1 LLKVGV
7 TWETI
12 ERATG
17 IDPQRFEEMQQEFV
31 RFARRIPA
39 ALSHRILQNNRT
51 RECMMTTR
59 SLARTGGL
67 FFEEFTI
74 GDSVESV
81 GRTITEADIVNFAAL
96 SGDWN
101 LIHSDAEYSKAQMFG
116 QRVAHGLLV
125 LSIASGLAV
134 RLGFMEET
142 VMAFRG
148 LEWRFTKPIFIGDT
162 VRLRV
167 TVEEKKEMRR
177 LGGGL
182 VTFAMEVVNQNNEV
196 VQRGTWEILCKG
208 KG

>member
-1 LLKVGV
+1 
-7 TWETI
+7 
-12 ERATG
+12 
-17 IDPQRFEEMQQEFV
+17 MS
-31 RFARRIPA
+31 ARK
-39 ALSHRILQNNRT
+39 
-51 RECMMTTR
+51 
-59 SLARTGGL
+59 LARPAGL
-67 FFEEFTI
+67 YFEEFTI

-81 GRTITEADIVNFAAL
+81 GRTITETDLVNFAAL

-101 LIHSDAEYSKAQMFG
+101 LIHTDAEYSKSQLFG

-125 LSIASGLAV
+125 LSIASGQAV

-148 LEWRFTKPIFIGDT
+148 LEWKFVKPVLIGDT

-182 VTFAMEVVNQNNEV
+182 INFRMEVVNQQGEV
-196 VQRGTWEILCKG
+196 CQRGMWEILCKG
-208 KG
+208 LPGSL